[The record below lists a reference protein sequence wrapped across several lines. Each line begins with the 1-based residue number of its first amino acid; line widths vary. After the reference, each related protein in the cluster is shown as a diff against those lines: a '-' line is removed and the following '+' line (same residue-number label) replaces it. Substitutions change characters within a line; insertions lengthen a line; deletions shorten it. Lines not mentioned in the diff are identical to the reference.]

1 MNGFTIYKEYYEL
14 ITLLNEKEQQEIL
27 LAIMRYMFEDIT
39 PNLNERQT
47 KIFNNLKRPLDTAK
61 KNSKRRT
68 NSKPNE
74 NQKETKQKPNENQT
88 KTKSK
93 PNQNQK
99 GNQTKTHQDVNV
111 IVNVNKDVLE
121 KIEYEEEK
129 PLVTDDVD
137 LLTEITKK
145 VVEHLNERNNSNFR
159 PTTKTTKQKISARLN
174 EGYKLDDFIVVI
186 DKKSKEWKNTEFEKF
201 LCPETLFGNKFEK
214 YLNQKDNSNSSKKN
228 VPNWFDQDLGEEEI
242 TEDERRE
249 LEAIENGTYRA

>member
-39 PNLNERQT
+39 PTLNERQT

-68 NSKPNE
+68 NSKPNK
-74 NQKETKQKPNENQT
+74 NQKETKEKPNENQM

-93 PNQNQK
+93 PNENQK

-121 KIEYEEEK
+121 KIECEEEK

-145 VVEHLNERNNSNFR
+145 VIEHLNKRNNSNFR

-174 EGYKLDDFIVVI
+174 EGYKLDDFIAVI
-186 DKKSKEWKNTEFEKF
+186 DKKCKEWKNTEFEKF

>member
-14 ITLLNEKEQQEIL
+14 ITLLSEKEQQELL
-27 LAIMRYMFEDIT
+27 LAIMRYMFEDII
-39 PNLNERQT
+39 PILNERQT

-61 KNSKRRT
+61 KNSKRR
-68 NSKPNE
+68 SKKESNENQMETEEEPNE
-74 NQKETKQKPNENQT
+74 NQN
-88 KTKSK
+88 KTKRK

-121 KIEYEEEK
+121 KIECEEEK

-137 LLTEITKK
+137 SLTEITKK
-145 VVEHLNERNNSNFR
+145 VIDHLNKRNNSNFR
-159 PTTKTTKQKISARLN
+159 STTKTTKQKINARLN
-174 EGYKLDDFIVVI
+174 EGYKLDDFITVI
-186 DKKSKEWKNTEFEKF
+186 DKKCKEWKNTEFEKF

-228 VPNWFDQDLGEEEI
+228 VPDWFDKEQVNEELSKEEEMELNSI
-242 TEDERRE
+242 LRE
-249 LEAIENGTYRA
+249 MAK